1 MFFSL
6 LTRSCF
12 AKFWHVLCNISL
24 RTQDFTIG
32 SIAMNKL
39 LSAKEIA
46 EYLGI
51 NEMTV
56 YKYAKDGRLPAIRIG
71 KLWRFDAAKIDK
83 MLADK
88 GERSVQVPLHVK
100 NQVRR

>member
-1 MFFSL
+1 
-6 LTRSCF
+6 
-12 AKFWHVLCNISL
+12 
-24 RTQDFTIG
+24 
-32 SIAMNKL
+32 MNKL

-100 NQVRR
+100 IQVRR